1 MITHPAATCPPPT
14 PRGMKQT
21 LTHTAVSVSLR
32 LISRGAGVGGCGR
45 DGGLWSRDEGGRPG
59 EAQVPSVVVKAF
71 HFPFA
76 GVWNG
81 LALVYI

>member
-1 MITHPAATCPPPT
+1 MGQT
-14 PRGMKQT
+14 P
-21 LTHTAVSVSLR
+21 THTAVSVSLR
-32 LISRGAGVGGCGR
+32 LVSRGAGVGSGGR
-45 DGGLWSRDEGGRPG
+45 DGGLWSRDDGGRPG

-71 HFPFA
+71 HFPLA